1 VEPAESNTKEAGEGL
16 NNMDVQAVA
25 ATQSGQGDGV
35 ASSNEVAAAQEAP
48 ATSSDSS
55 HTAQAPNQPDESSTL
70 ASVVARLYNVGSSQ
84 GSTGGAPQLAISYKY
99 VSELQLVVTV
109 FTNPQTGE
117 EVAQF
122 PPQELIGLAEFF
134 DQIDGVTLDKKV

>member
-1 VEPAESNTKEAGEGL
+1 
-16 NNMDVQAVA
+16 MDVPTVAPAVTPSGGA
-25 ATQSGQGDGV
+25 SSGQ
-35 ASSNEVAAAQEAP
+35 EVAAAQQAP
-48 ATSSDSS
+48 APSSSS
-55 HTAQAPNQPDESSTL
+55 SGTTQQASPPSGSSTI
-70 ASVVARLYNVGSSQ
+70 ASVVAKLYNVSNSSGSSEQ
-84 GSTGGAPQLAISYKY
+84 SPQLAISYKY

>member
-1 VEPAESNTKEAGEGL
+1 LASTSSAAPKPVPNSTIAA
-16 NNMDVQAVA
+16 AVA
-25 ATQSGQGDGV
+25 KIYNVSSGSSGQ
-35 ASSNEVAAAQEAP
+35 
-48 ATSSDSS
+48 
-55 HTAQAPNQPDESSTL
+55 
-70 ASVVARLYNVGSSQ
+70 
-84 GSTGGAPQLAISYKY
+84 PQLAISYKY

-134 DQIDGVTLDKKV
+134 DQIDGVTLDRKV

>member
-1 VEPAESNTKEAGEGL
+1 
-16 NNMDVQAVA
+16 MDVPAVA
-25 ATQSGQGDGV
+25 PASTGQSEGV
-35 ASSNEVAAAQEAP
+35 APTQTVAAAPQAP
-48 ATSSDSS
+48 APS
-55 HTAQAPNQPDESSTL
+55 L
-70 ASVVARLYNVGSSQ
+70 ASSSSAAPKPVPNSTIAEAVAKIYNVSSGSSGQ
-84 GSTGGAPQLAISYKY
+84 PQLAISYKY

-134 DQIDGVTLDKKV
+134 DQIDGVTLDRKV

>member
-1 VEPAESNTKEAGEGL
+1 
-16 NNMDVQAVA
+16 MDVQTVA
-25 ATQSGQGDGV
+25 AAGSGQGEGV
-35 ASSNEVAAAQEAP
+35 PQTTEVAAAPQAP

-55 HTAQAPNQPDESSTL
+55 NGAISPHQANGSATI
-70 ASVVARLYNVGSSQ
+70 ASVVAKLYNVGATPGSSNE
-84 GSTGGAPQLAISYKY
+84 SPQLAISYKY